1 MANPACSN
9 INSNGTYID
18 VRLGEEEYAQA
29 AVMEAIKDAS
39 RPVAG
44 DGSGTYRKWL
54 NVPPATFVRCFRSAR
69 AAGEICPEQGLVRAQ
84 QGRVHRLWP
93 EHQKA

>member
-9 INSNGTYID
+9 INPNGTYID

-29 AVMEAIKDAS
+29 AVKEAIKDAS

-44 DGSGTYRKWL
+44 DGSGSKKEWL
-54 NVPPATFVRCFRSAR
+54 KR
-69 AAGEICPEQGLVRAQ
+69 AKRDYSSDGSVQPGADGEIRFEQGLVQA
-84 QGRVHRLWP
+84 
-93 EHQKA
+93 

>member
-9 INSNGTYID
+9 INPNGTYID

-29 AVMEAIKDAS
+29 AVKEAIKDAS

-44 DGSGTYRKWL
+44 DGSGSKKEWL
-54 NVPPATFVRCFRSAR
+54 KRAKRDLAQMVPFS
-69 AAGEICPEQGLVRAQ
+69 PEQMEKYVLSKGWFAR
-84 QGRVHRLWP
+84 
-93 EHQKA
+93 